1 MKSLNWV
8 FFWGGLGG
16 LQVNLAFV
24 KVHPGNN
31 STYLLIIVVVSMDEY
46 SSFIPLNQGLL
57 ALTGTQ
63 PSQMHAGTPSS
74 HCCLPFQDEES
85 KI

>member
-1 MKSLNWV
+1 MNGCHGI
-8 FFWGGLGG
+8 GGGG
-16 LQVNLAFV
+16 GDVQVNLAIV

-57 ALTGTQ
+57 ARTGSQ
-63 PSQMHAGTPSS
+63 PSKMHAGPPSS
-74 HCCLPFQDEES
+74 HCCLTFQDEES
-85 KI
+85 KV